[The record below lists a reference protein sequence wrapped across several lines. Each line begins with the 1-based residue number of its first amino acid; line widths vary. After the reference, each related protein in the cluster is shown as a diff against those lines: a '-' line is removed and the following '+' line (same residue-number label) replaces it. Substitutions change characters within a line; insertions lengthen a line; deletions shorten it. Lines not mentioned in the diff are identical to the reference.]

1 MGSYEPTRAAG
12 SRRPGRLVLPVVE
25 ACCAWLCAH
34 AGAAGNSVM
43 QVPDASSATPAQ
55 DSLGPLPVALDPL
68 FADLQE
74 RTLRFFWETG
84 NPRNGPIPERYPTP
98 SLAGI
103 AAVGFGLTGNSATP
117 MPEAIG
123 VLRDP
128 PPVSSP
134 APAPDST
141 GVLRDWR
148 AAALDPAHPAA
159 LDPFF
164 ADLEQRTFRF
174 FWETGNP
181 KNGLIP
187 DRYPTP
193 SFASIAAVGFGLT
206 SYPIGVERGYIL
218 REAARARVL
227 ATLRFFVAAD
237 NQHGFFYN
245 FIDMRSG
252 ARAHESEVSTV
263 DTALL
268 LAGVLFVQ
276 SYFDS
281 QDPQD
286 MEIRALAEE
295 ISGGV
300 ACTGARPRPPAVA
313 LAWTPEAGFASLD
326 WNGYNEAM
334 LVYLLALGSP
344 THPVREQ
351 AWTPWTSRYDQY
363 WGTLYDQTYLSFA
376 PLFGHQYT
384 HVWVDFRGIQDGY
397 MRDHGLDYF
406 ENSRR

>member
-1 MGSYEPTRAAG
+1 MASYQPTRAAR
-12 SRRPGRLVLPVVE
+12 SRRLGRLVLPVLV

-34 AGAAGNSVM
+34 AGVAGNSVALA
-43 QVPDASSATPAQ
+43 PEAGLATPVPH
-55 DSLGPLPVALDPL
+55 SLGPLPVALDPF

-84 NPRNGPIPERYPTP
+84 NPRNGPIPERYPAP

-128 PPVSSP
+128 HPVSSA

-141 GVLRDWR
+141 GVLY
-148 AAALDPAHPAA
+148 DPHGAT

-164 ADLEQRTFRF
+164 ADLEERTFRF

-206 SYPIGVERGYIL
+206 SYPIGVERGYIS
-218 REAARARVL
+218 REAARVRVL

-237 NQHGFFYN
+237 NQHGFFYH

-252 ARAHESEVSTV
+252 ARANVSEVSTV

-281 QDPQD
+281 PDPQD
-286 MEIRALAEE
+286 MEIRALAED
-295 ISGGV
+295 IYRR
-300 ACTGARPRPPAVA
+300 GAPPRAPHRPPA
-313 LAWTPEAGFASLD
+313 AGPP
-326 WNGYNEAM
+326 WR
-334 LVYLLALGSP
+334 P
-344 THPVREQ
+344 Q
-351 AWTPWTSRYDQY
+351 A
-363 WGTLYDQTYLSFA
+363 G
-376 PLFGHQYT
+376 G
-384 HVWVDFRGIQDGY
+384 
-397 MRDHGLDYF
+397 
-406 ENSRR
+406 